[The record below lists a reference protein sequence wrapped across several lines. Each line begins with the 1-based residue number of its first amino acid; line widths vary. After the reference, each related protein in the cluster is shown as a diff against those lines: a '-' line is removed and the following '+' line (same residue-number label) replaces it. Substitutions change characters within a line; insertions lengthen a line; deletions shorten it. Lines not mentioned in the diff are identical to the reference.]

1 MTVMRPSGSRVTMWS
16 RLAEAVSAALG
27 SIASGRSP
35 LQALCTSLR
44 LTSTCEAPCHISL
57 SEREGSRMRVHSLGR
72 LALSSEARLGIL
84 LSPTPARTR
93 RPFLLYIHA

>member
-1 MTVMRPSGSRVTMWS
+1 MPVGGSAELPIEQANASQGCCGLLNARQRPPVTVMRPSGSRVTMWS

-44 LTSTCEAPCHISL
+44 LTSTCRAPRRISL
-57 SEREGSRMRVHSLGR
+57 SD
-72 LALSSEARLGIL
+72 
-84 LSPTPARTR
+84 
-93 RPFLLYIHA
+93 

>member
-44 LTSTCEAPCHISL
+44 LTSTCGAPRQISL
-57 SEREGSRMRVHSLGR
+57 SHLER
-72 LALSSEARLGIL
+72 A
-84 LSPTPARTR
+84 PACVYTVRAG
-93 RPFLLYIHA
+93 YYKQ

>member
-44 LTSTCEAPCHISL
+44 RTSTCASATSHQPH
-57 SEREGSRMRVHSLGR
+57 
-72 LALSSEARLGIL
+72 
-84 LSPTPARTR
+84 
-93 RPFLLYIHA
+93 